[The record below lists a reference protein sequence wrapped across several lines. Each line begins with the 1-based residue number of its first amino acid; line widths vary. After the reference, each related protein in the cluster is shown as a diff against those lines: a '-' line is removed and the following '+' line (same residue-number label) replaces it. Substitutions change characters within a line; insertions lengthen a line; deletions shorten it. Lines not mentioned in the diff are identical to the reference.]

1 MSSIRPHFGTGMGQT
16 KRRVRDPRRVE
27 AHQIR
32 LVLYSNYEGYGA
44 DQDRRRVSA
53 LSEVLVRFFIEQLP
67 EGAYLVTSDEVPGLV
82 AQGRT
87 VTEATEIAQDVVRRL
102 VESYRDHGDPLPPSL
117 QRVFS
122 GNGEVIA
129 PVAVD

>member
-1 MSSIRPHFGTGMGQT
+1 M
-16 KRRVRDPRRVE
+16 
-27 AHQIR
+27 
-32 LVLYSNYEGYGA
+32 
-44 DQDRRRVSA
+44 
-53 LSEVLVRFFIEQLP
+53 SEVLVRFFIEQLP

>member
-1 MSSIRPHFGTGMGQT
+1 M
-16 KRRVRDPRRVE
+16 
-27 AHQIR
+27 
-32 LVLYSNYEGYGA
+32 
-44 DQDRRRVSA
+44 
-53 LSEVLVRFFIEQLP
+53 SEVLVRFLIEELP

-122 GNGEVIA
+122 GHGEVIA